1 MYSNLS
7 PEDRFIA
14 QLIVFDPLTNH
25 ALNAGIFEH
34 PYMALKEAQRIH
46 QLDDEYTSFKIRYS
60 KLNQL
65 TWDLDNKDLVNGYF
79 TIDPIPSNIN
89 LRPHKFSFDDSLI
102 ELTNNQINHDRILQG
117 IAKRSQI
124 TNTKTKLEVTK
135 DLKVYYTLTDTF
147 DLKIYQINNFVIEP
161 IIINIKE
168 LREQLRSW
176 TSWLIFY

>member
-7 PEDRFIA
+7 PEDQFIA

-46 QLDDEYTSFKIRYS
+46 QLDGEYTSFKLRYS
-60 KLNQL
+60 KINQP

-79 TIDPIPSNIN
+79 KIDSEPSNIN
-89 LRPHKFSFDDSLI
+89 LRPHKFNFDNSLI
-102 ELTNNQINHDRILQG
+102 ELTNNQTNHDRILQE
-117 IAKRSQI
+117 ITKRSQV
-124 TNTKTKLEVTK
+124 TNVKAKLEVAK
-135 DLKVYYTLTDTF
+135 DLKIYYTLNDTF
-147 DLKIYQINNFVIEP
+147 DLKLYQINNFVIEP

-176 TSWLIFY
+176 TS

>member
-7 PEDRFIA
+7 PEDQFVT

-25 ALNAGIFEH
+25 ALNAGMFEY

-46 QLDDEYTSFKIRYS
+46 QLDSEYSSFKLRYS
-60 KLNQL
+60 KINQP

-79 TIDPIPSNIN
+79 TIDLNPSTIN
-89 LRPHKFSFDDSLI
+89 LRPHKFSFDDALI
-102 ELTNNQINHDRILQG
+102 ELTNNQINHDKILQEL
-117 IAKRSQI
+117 AKRSQI
-124 TNTKTKLEVTK
+124 TNTKTKLEVAK

-147 DLKIYQINNFVIEP
+147 DLKIYQINSFVIEP

-168 LREQLRSW
+168 LRKQLRSW
-176 TSWLIFY
+176 NS

>member
-7 PEDRFIA
+7 PEDQFIA

-25 ALNAGIFEH
+25 DLDAGMFEH
-34 PYMALKEAQRIH
+34 PYQALKEAQRIH

-60 KLNQL
+60 KINQP
-65 TWDLDNKDLVNGYF
+65 TWDLNNKDLVNGYF
-79 TIDPIPSNIN
+79 TIDPNPSKIN

-102 ELTNNQINHDRILQG
+102 ELTANQINHDRILQELT
-117 IAKRSQI
+117 KRSQV
-124 TNTKTKLEVTK
+124 TNVKTKLEVAK
-135 DLKVYYTLTDTF
+135 DLKIYYTLTDTF
-147 DLKIYQINNFVIEP
+147 DLKIYQINSFVIEP

-176 TSWLIFY
+176 KS